1 MKIKKQLSLFLILI
15 FIFFCHNSAVANLKK
30 EHQILIETP
39 LPFDFSLWDK
49 AERGISN
56 EGYFFNHAKI
66 DYEFTDNIKLFT
78 YFVKDNPVLTNFYK
92 ENNLDLNDAI
102 YVKLETKKTF
112 DTFIVK
118 SSNDFVL
125 LNISKQGKVLSSQK
139 IANMVNDNQWR
150 TFVIDKSLNI
160 KTTIGTVRYSEVN
173 ERYLTNQK
181 LTEQT
186 LQILDN
192 GKINLI
198 SSKQFPSIETN
209 YNPAIPDNCF
219 QKIASF
225 SNERA
230 KLDLPLDLPISSN
243 DFGYITDS
251 FEPEGRGNETHC
263 QTLAGYYARL
273 PNVDQNYIYFFTGY
287 DDIGWQMNGKSN
299 SYYGIGYLV
308 TVKDH
313 QVKDVL
319 PIYYNSLNR
328 NQKIEFTIDKNMVI
342 ELLITEDSG
351 KKNNYQFY
359 INKNGEFE

>member
-15 FIFFCHNSAVANLKK
+15 FIFVCHNSAVANLKK

-56 EGYFFNHAKI
+56 EGYFFSHAKI

-78 YFVKDNPVLTNFYK
+78 YFVKDNSVLTNFYK

-125 LNISKQGKVLSSQK
+125 LNISKQGKVLSFQK
-139 IANMVNDNQWR
+139 IANMVTDNQWR

-173 ERYLTNQK
+173 AKYLTNQK

-219 QKIASF
+219 QKIASI
-225 SNERA
+225 SNEIA
-230 KLDLPLDLPISSN
+230 ELNLPLDLPINSN
-243 DFGYITDS
+243 NFSYITDN
-251 FEPEGRGNETHC
+251 FEPEGRGNPTYC
-263 QTLAGYYARL
+263 QTLAGYYVRL
-273 PNVDQNYIYFFTGY
+273 PYVTENYVYFFTGH
-287 DDIGWQMNGKSN
+287 DDIGWQMDGNLN

-313 QVKDVL
+313 QVKDML
-319 PIYYNSLNR
+319 PVYYNSPNH
-328 NQKIEFTIDKNMVI
+328 NQKIEFNIDKNMVI
-342 ELLITEDSG
+342 ELVITEDSG

-359 INKNGEFE
+359 INKKGEFE